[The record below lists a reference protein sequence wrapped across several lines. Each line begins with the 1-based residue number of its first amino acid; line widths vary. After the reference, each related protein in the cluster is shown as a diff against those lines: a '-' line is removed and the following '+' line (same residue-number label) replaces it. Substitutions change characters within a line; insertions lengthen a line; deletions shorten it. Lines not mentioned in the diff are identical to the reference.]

1 MKSGV
6 EEDWR
11 WCEEA
16 TDPDSEDL
24 ADGSPGLSWFLNRFN
39 NELVS
44 VRGNAAEREGAG
56 EAEEEGEE
64 GGEAADDDGV
74 REDPVWG
81 EDLGECDGA
90 SKQHETQIRHG
101 QVPFN

>member
-1 MKSGV
+1 M
-6 EEDWR
+6 
-11 WCEEA
+11 
-16 TDPDSEDL
+16 
-24 ADGSPGLSWFLNRFN
+24 NRFN

-74 REDPVWG
+74 REDPV
-81 EDLGECDGA
+81 
-90 SKQHETQIRHG
+90 
-101 QVPFN
+101 